1 MDDGQRAAPH
11 PPDTTVSP
19 LAVTPWKRAPL
30 VTALGPGPPMS
41 LQGRVSPPSSEGR
54 ASPTPVPP
62 ESGVGVGVDPHGLTG
77 QGRAARPHPP
87 AQACI
92 RPSGRGGLGG
102 QDAWSHAPRWP
113 HASWASGSHKA
124 GSAAPPALGSES
136 AEWVLCSSLFF
147 INELLEVPAESCS
160 LRGWAGLPRV
170 PILKLPSLPAPP
182 DECGAPPA
190 VTLGSVPAGVGATV
204 ILECFLLLGV
214 AGTPRGPAGTSQGS

>member
-62 ESGVGVGVDPHGLTG
+62 ESGVGVGLDPHGLTG

-87 AQACI
+87 TPALPLWPRA
-92 RPSGRGGLGG
+92 SALGPP
-102 QDAWSHAPRWP
+102 ALSH
-113 HASWASGSHKA
+113 SWASQPSTSPARSH
-124 GSAAPPALGSES
+124 
-136 AEWVLCSSLFF
+136 
-147 INELLEVPAESCS
+147 
-160 LRGWAGLPRV
+160 R
-170 PILKLPSLPAPP
+170 
-182 DECGAPPA
+182 
-190 VTLGSVPAGVGATV
+190 
-204 ILECFLLLGV
+204 
-214 AGTPRGPAGTSQGS
+214 RGPAVGAASPGMTLASCLLPAHIQSSRKLTVATTSTATSCCKPGFLQEI